1 MNICEMQ
8 VGTITDTLDNLKK
21 IVEQKLADYR
31 GVIYT
36 EETLKTAKEDRAYLN
51 KQFNELDAARKAVK
65 NEFMRPYNEFETK
78 VKEVSSLIKST
89 ADEIGEQINHFTV
102 AEKERKLFAVRDLWA
117 EKGGS
122 DTYFNTI
129 YKPEWLNKSVSIGM
143 VARDMDA
150 ALKKLKDF
158 RFLAGMNYSGTILE
172 KCVAKFE
179 ETGDAEKA
187 ISYARDLSEVAAETK
202 PDFELTGQSSVSLT
216 NNGFVVEPKITKT
229 YHITGTD
236 TELML
241 LENYMSKEGITW
253 KR

>member
-31 GVIYT
+31 RVVYT

-51 KQFNELDAARKAVK
+51 KQFDELDTARKAVK

-78 VKEVSSLIKST
+78 VKEVSNLIKST
-89 ADEIGEQINHFTV
+89 SNEIGEQIKHFET
-102 AEKERKLFAVRDLWA
+102 AEKERKLISIRNLWT

-122 DTYFNTI
+122 ETYFNTI
-129 YKPEWLNKSVSIGM
+129 YKPEWLNKSTSIGTI
-143 VARDMDA
+143 ARDMDA
-150 ALKKLKDF
+150 GLKKLSDF
-158 RFLAGMNYSGTILE
+158 RFLAGMNYSGKILE
-172 KCVAKFE
+172 KCLARFE

-187 ISYARDLSEVAAETK
+187 ISYARDLSEVAEAK
-202 PDFELTGQSSVSLT
+202 PDYELTGESSVSLT
-216 NNGFVVEPKITKT
+216 SNGFIIEPKITKT

-241 LENYMSKEGITW
+241 LEGYMTREGITW